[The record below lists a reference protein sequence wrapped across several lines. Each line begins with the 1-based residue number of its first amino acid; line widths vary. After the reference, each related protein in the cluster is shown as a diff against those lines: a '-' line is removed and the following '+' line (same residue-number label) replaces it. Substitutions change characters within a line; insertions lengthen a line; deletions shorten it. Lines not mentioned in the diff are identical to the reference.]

1 MNNRQIV
8 RAYSIKEVSQ
18 KLNIPTGTIRQWEK
32 DLSGILDIP
41 RTQQGARYYT
51 DHEIKTLAKIKEMRE
66 QNVSKGMI
74 RSLLEKYLGKES
86 ETESDSHSESLEL
99 AVHPAQEIANNPS
112 NEIQTSNMD
121 DFHTAIALFKQDLLY
136 EIKNEILLGKKDLM
150 DEIKNEFS
158 TSSLQTV
165 KELSKSIQ
173 RSNDKRKVE
182 VLELSNTIMKASEQT
197 SETFAA
203 LSNDLLRS
211 SEVSYEQ
218 LSKQIDSSAR
228 VAERDSQ
235 KVFKKVAQ
243 TLSETKNEIRNVS
256 QSFDAQQDYL
266 IESINDLKQSQEE
279 IRKREEI
286 FQSMLSSY
294 REVAAA
300 KKKKWWKIWS

>member
-1 MNNRQIV
+1 MNNKQIV
-8 RAYSIKEVSQ
+8 RAYSINEVSQ
-18 KLNIPTGTIRQWEK
+18 KLNIPAGTIRQWEK
-32 DLSGILDIP
+32 DLNGLLNIP

-51 DHEIKTLAKIKEMRE
+51 DHEIMTLAKVKEMRE

-74 RSLLEKYLGKES
+74 RTLLAKYLNNGS
-86 ETESDSHSESLEL
+86 EPNSESLEL
-99 AVHPAQEIANNPS
+99 AIHPAQALS
-112 NEIQTSNMD
+112 NEASKEIQTSNLD
-121 DFHTAIALFKQDLLY
+121 EFNAAIALFKQDLLQ
-136 EIKNEILLGKKDLM
+136 EFKNELSLSKKELM
-150 DEIKNEFS
+150 DDIKNEFS

-182 VLELSNTIMKASEQT
+182 VLELSNTIMEASEQT
-197 SETFAA
+197 SETFTA

-211 SEVSYEQ
+211 SEATYEQ
-218 LSKQIDSSAR
+218 LSKQINSTAR

-243 TLSETKNEIRNVS
+243 TLIETKNEIRNVS

-300 KKKKWWKIWS
+300 KKKKWWRIWS